1 MEKEKEQST
10 LSQPSEKG
18 DGTLIPDMNE
28 CSSRMPA
35 EPPTA
40 SGEPK
45 QKLISTDDGRPIRK
59 NDESFKQTLQNI
71 LSTVVS
77 PETVAK
83 EVLNTPLGDQ
93 ITYQEAILISQVL
106 KASSGNTQAAVFVRD
121 TSGNKPKGDTE
132 ADIKGFEEF

>member
-40 SGEPK
+40 SGE
-45 QKLISTDDGRPIRK
+45 LEASLENMDDGRPIRK